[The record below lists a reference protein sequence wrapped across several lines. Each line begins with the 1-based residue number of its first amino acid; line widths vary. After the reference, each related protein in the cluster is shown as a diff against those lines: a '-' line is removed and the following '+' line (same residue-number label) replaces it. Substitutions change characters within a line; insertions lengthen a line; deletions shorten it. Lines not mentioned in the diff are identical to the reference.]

1 MIDLRGN
8 TNYLGSQDSKS
19 NKLPNFRTTES
30 LWRTQNDVPNTMK
43 ETQEVLKSFT
53 PKSQQSN

>member
-19 NKLPNFRTTES
+19 NKLPNFHTTES

-43 ETQEVLKSFT
+43 ETQEVLIT